1 MDETEWAECLKENPQ
16 LNDLSI
22 VEYEPRSANAGTVPS
37 KDTYFTNETI
47 CEQFERLFVML
58 KYKRIL
64 KNHII
69 DLLVDNA
76 RTHTAKKYDLNLM
89 SKKSGTNCPYETIEW
104 EENGE
109 TFKIDC
115 FFDKDKKK
123 SKGLFILAQEL
134 NMIKLETL
142 EKDIKLQELRDLLSK
157 HPAFVDSTHL
167 QILAKRH
174 NINLIYIPK
183 FHCEL
188 NPIEGFWCFS
198 KQYIRK
204 RTDQKFDTMIRLI
217 EESKKEFSNQ
227 AHNGKLWRRFWRCI
241 DMYFNNFDYK
251 YVMNNLYSKK
261 TKENIISHRKITN
274 FE

>member
-1 MDETEWAECLKENPQ
+1 M
-16 LNDLSI
+16 
-22 VEYEPRSANAGTVPS
+22 
-37 KDTYFTNETI
+37 
-47 CEQFERLFVML
+47 
-58 KYKRIL
+58 
-64 KNHII
+64 
-69 DLLVDNA
+69 
-76 RTHTAKKYDLNLM
+76 
-89 SKKSGTNCPYETIEW
+89 
-104 EENGE
+104 
-109 TFKIDC
+109 
-115 FFDKDKKK
+115 
-123 SKGLFILAQEL
+123 
-134 NMIKLETL
+134 
-142 EKDIKLQELRDLLSK
+142 LSK

-174 NINLIYIPK
+174 NINLIYKPK
-183 FHCEL
+183 FQPKL

-261 TKENIISHRKITN
+261 TK
-274 FE
+274 